1 MSTIRWEESDP
12 AKGYVP
18 QNNSGAN
25 AVFPMRRLSKAQSF
39 DKKSMTSSYDADD
52 DEDPGEH
59 YSPRIKSKMTDP
71 G

>member
-12 AKGYVP
+12 AKGFVP
-18 QNNSGAN
+18 QNNSGSN

-52 DEDPGEH
+52 DEDPGEQ
-59 YSPRIKSKMTDP
+59 YDQKIERKMTDP

>member
-12 AKGYVP
+12 AKGFVP
-18 QNNSGAN
+18 QNHSGAN

-39 DKKSMTSSYDADD
+39 DKKSLTSSYDADD

-59 YSPRIKSKMTDP
+59 YRARIKRKMTDP